1 MSLSVRVDCGDTVFK
16 ENFERW
22 LAAEGLE
29 LCNDGKFHLLVD
41 RPLGWAVLEHPDV
54 DYTCCVTLSDNLCPS
69 YQLDLLARNPAALIR
84 LAAGDALLPALKS
97 VSTGSVL
104 HPAVATPLTAAERKT
119 LRLVAFGVHQQ
130 ANRSEAGRHR
140 PDGQKQPQRDLQKAQ
155 PAFSCPRHPLLPGQL
170 ALDSRLGE
178 TAVPAVNTVLWDPAG
193 GYFRNLYRGS
203 GDD

>member
-119 LRLVAFGVHQQ
+119 LRLVAFGYT
-130 ANRSEAGRHR
+130 NRQIA
-140 PDGQKQPQRDLQKAQ
+140 QKRGVTDRTVKNSLSAIYKKLNLHSRVRATHYYLGNWHLIVDWEKP
-155 PAFSCPRHPLLPGQL
+155 PFLP
-170 ALDSRLGE
+170 
-178 TAVPAVNTVLWDPAG
+178 
-193 GYFRNLYRGS
+193 
-203 GDD
+203 